1 MVGKVQ
7 LSFDQRQG
15 LHALQQIER
24 FTARTDRRLVSR
36 QRLHSPADGV
46 SDYFIAEQ
54 LGETVGILKA
64 RQNEIEQ
71 GIEALDT
78 TVGGIASLQEYLRLA
93 KGFAADALITLRDA
107 SVGTV
112 ADELKQGTD
121 AFLNTFNNLILAAED
136 TEYLELNLLTS
147 TEQRLLV
154 RYSEDREQLLRV
166 PGRSLF
172 TITTDFETGGIFSV
186 NGVRTGA
193 DAEVFSLTGNR
204 LVLSN
209 FLNVQPYPDPLN
221 PGATL
226 DFSFNGFSS
235 LLQYEALGGRAE
247 AFFEAITENIDRAT
261 DRLEVHEQYFASN
274 LTILRTREA
283 FTIVFSGKLEAGR
296 QALTRVDV
304 NEEAVT
310 LSLLQ
315 TRNALAVSSLALL
328 DERHGQL
335 LRLLQ

>member
-15 LHALQQIER
+15 LYALQQIER
-24 FTARTDRRLVSR
+24 FSARTDRRLTTQ

-46 SDYFIAEQ
+46 TDYFIAEQ
-54 LGETVGILKA
+54 LGETVGILEA
-64 RQNEIEQ
+64 RQGEIQQ
-71 GIEALDT
+71 GISALTAT
-78 TVGGIASLQEYLRLA
+78 TKGLTSVRNFLDKA
-93 KGFAADALITLRDA
+93 KAFAVNARQTLRNDKP
-107 SVGTV
+107 TV
-112 ADELKQGTD
+112 EDELKQHTEI
-121 AFLNTFNNLILAAED
+121 FLSTFNNLILVGEN
-136 TEYLELNLLTS
+136 TEYLELNLITS

-166 PGRSLF
+166 SGRSLF
-172 TITTDFETGGIFSV
+172 TSTTDFETGGIFSI
-186 NGVRTGA
+186 NGVRAGA

-209 FLNVQPYPDPLN
+209 FLNVQTYPDPIN

-235 LLQYEALGGRAE
+235 LLEYERLGGVADV
-247 AFFEAITENIDRAT
+247 FFDAIAENIDRAL
-261 DRLEVHEQYFASN
+261 DRLEVHEQYFANN
-274 LTILRTREA
+274 LNILQTREA
-283 FTIVFSGKLEAGR
+283 FTRVFSQTLQTGRLE
-296 QALTRVDV
+296 LTRVDT

-310 LSLLQ
+310 LSVLQ
-315 TRNALAVSSLALL
+315 TRNGLAISSLSLL
-328 DERHGQL
+328 DERHDQL